1 MGGQIAVALD
11 AEVGIVNQ
19 KIMLVETVKN
29 KPISGRKALGVIFLI
44 KRTCS

>member
-1 MGGQIAVALD
+1 MTLA

-19 KIMLVETVKN
+19 KIMLVENVKN
-29 KPISGRKALGVIFLI
+29 KPISGRKALSVILLI